1 VDWNKR
7 FEAAMRAH
15 QERRVRATETGAPR
29 EEAER
34 AERPDLALAAV
45 ASASWAAGLAL
56 LMLGRRD
63 EAAATLRRAADE
75 YATSEAAA
83 PAGSWGRP
91 LAALRCR
98 LLAADLDGGATDAR
112 RLLAA
117 GAAADDSPIA
127 RYAATLAW
135 LTLGEDAAASGVAE
149 SLRDRDDF
157 PAPVAESLVALSR
170 GDGADYVRAVAL
182 VLGSFERRDAYLED
196 MPVAD
201 TVLVLQ
207 QLAAERGLE
216 AELASPLLPGAT

>member
-1 VDWNKR
+1 VDWNQR
-7 FEAAMRAH
+7 LEAAMQAH
-15 QERRVRATETGAPR
+15 HERRARVTQTDAPR
-29 EEAER
+29 EGAER
-34 AERPDLALAAV
+34 ADRPDLALAAI

-63 EAAATLRRAADE
+63 EAVPTLMRAADE
-75 YATSEAAA
+75 YAASEAAA

-98 LLAADLDGGATDAR
+98 LLAGALDGAAVDAR

-117 GAAADDSPIA
+117 GAAGDDSPIA

-135 LTLGEDAAASGVAE
+135 LTLGEDAAASDLAE
-149 SLRDRDDF
+149 SLGDRDDF

-170 GDGADYVRAVAL
+170 GDGADYARAVAL
-182 VLGSFERRDAYLED
+182 VLDSFERRDAYLED

-216 AELASPLLPGAT
+216 AELASPLLPGPG